1 MRFGKIKESN
11 KTIQRSWFAFLPVT
25 VHGETRWLEKV
36 TVEGYW
42 WYGPITNKWWW
53 EVKKFI
59 DK

>member
-25 VHGETRWLEKV
+25 ICGETRWLEKI

-42 WYGPITNKWWW
+42 WHGPITKNWWW
-53 EVKKFI
+53 ESKKFI